1 MFRVWMYLFSFANK
15 YCNIQY
21 SVNEHFH
28 NVLLCEFEKCDG
40 EVCKGYLAKVIFE
53 RFNFLVFAD
62 RNAASWR
69 SAISILAFVVIFHDF
84 FSALHF
90 HSVFLCPCIDD
101 PRNMVHLRIW
111 RATH

>member
-40 EVCKGYLAKVIFE
+40 EVCKGYLA
-53 RFNFLVFAD
+53 NFWTL
-62 RNAASWR
+62 
-69 SAISILAFVVIFHDF
+69 
-84 FSALHF
+84 
-90 HSVFLCPCIDD
+90 
-101 PRNMVHLRIW
+101 
-111 RATH
+111 